1 MAAIKSTK
9 VPKAF
14 GETYAVIT
22 VITDTFCREHLN
34 EEYGELARFA
44 TAALCRKRP
53 SPLSRGKPKTWA
65 CGILYALG
73 KVNFLSDKSLDPYM
87 PLGELCDLMGV
98 GKSTAS
104 TKAGLISKALGL
116 SQFHP
121 DWTLPSM
128 LEHHPFAWFI
138 EINGVLA
145 DARSLPLEIQEAA
158 FHEGLIPYVPGGEER
173 SVLVERYRR
182 LREIS
187 TDHQTV
193 LAKRAIENTATD
205 IAVRIGLVRHGEMAP
220 SMDLEDLAPAL
231 DIALFTKGAD
241 GTSLANRY
249 LKEVGGRLTG
259 DDLTVVEAMAD
270 ARFSVFEIIGRHPV
284 AGVVLLDLSTG
295 EEVWLMDQGFE
306 ASAPSGYLLALR
318 LIQPAEFHMTTGVVV
333 SMNDETTW
341 EAVNRRHPLKRT
353 DDLLVISDRDQLAE
367 AVYTAA
373 VETGALVGAI

>member
-14 GETYAVIT
+14 GETYAVVT
-22 VITDTFCREHLN
+22 AITDTFCREHLT
-34 EEYGELARFA
+34 EEYGEIARFA

-87 PLGELCDLMGV
+87 SLGKLCSLMGV

-104 TKAGLISKALGL
+104 TKAGLISEALGL

-145 DARSLPLEIQEAA
+145 DARSLPLETQEAA
-158 FHEGLIPYVPGGEER
+158 FHEGLIPYLPGGEER
-173 SVLVERYRR
+173 RVLVERYRQ
-182 LREIS
+182 LRKTS

-193 LAKRAIENTATD
+193 LAMRAIENMAAD
-205 IAVRIGLVRHGEMAP
+205 IAVRIGLLRHGEMVP
-220 SMDLEDLAPAL
+220 SMELEDLAPAL
-231 DIALFTKGAD
+231 DIALFSKGVD
-241 GTSLANRY
+241 GTNLANRY

-333 SMNDETTW
+333 SMNDEMTW

-373 VETGALVGAI
+373 VETGAVV

>member
-1 MAAIKSTK
+1 MKSTK

-14 GETYAVIT
+14 GETYVAIT
-22 VITDTFCREHLN
+22 AITDTFCREHLN

-53 SPLSRGKPKTWA
+53 SPLSRGKPQTWA

-73 KVNFLSDKSLDPYM
+73 KVNFLSDESFDPYM
-87 PLGELCDLMGV
+87 LLGELCGLMGV

-104 TKAGLISKALGL
+104 TKAGLISEALDL

-121 DWTLPSM
+121 DWVLPSM

-138 EINGVLA
+138 EIDGVLA
-145 DARSLPLEIQEAA
+145 DARSLPLETQEAA

-173 SVLVERYRR
+173 RVLFERYRQ
-182 LREIS
+182 LRKIS
-187 TDHQTV
+187 TDHQTI
-193 LAKRAIENTATD
+193 LARRAIENVATD
-205 IAVRIGLVRHGEMAP
+205 IAVRIGLVGHGEMVP
-220 SMDLEDLAPAL
+220 LMDLGDLAPAL
-231 DIALFTKGAD
+231 DIALYSKGVD
-241 GTSLANRY
+241 GTSLADRY

-259 DDLTVVEAMAD
+259 DDLAVVEAMTD

-306 ASAPSGYLLALR
+306 ATVPSGYLLALR
-318 LIQPAEFHMTTGVVV
+318 LIQPAEFHMTTGVVAWM
-333 SMNDETTW
+333 SDEMTW

-353 DDLLVISDRDQLAE
+353 DGLLVISDRDQLAE

-373 VETGALVGAI
+373 VETDAVV